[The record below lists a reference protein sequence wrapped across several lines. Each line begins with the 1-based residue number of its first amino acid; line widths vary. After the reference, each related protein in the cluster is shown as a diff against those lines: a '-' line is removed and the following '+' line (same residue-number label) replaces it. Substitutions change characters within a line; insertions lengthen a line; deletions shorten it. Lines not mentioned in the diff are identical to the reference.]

1 MFKQI
6 CLAAYQLKFSAHIMN
21 DINCHRWIKVGPWT
35 VTGKLC
41 FLIMWLRCF
50 NDISWRKNIED
61 CQHDHEMIIFWKE
74 RETCYKGFG
83 QNGGSQKRS
92 CLGKRCLSSNKSY
105 AWVDAACKYY
115 LCENGGRQFL
125 YQEKWNKSLQF
136 VENYFVND
144 AYIFVFCERSVTS
157 LRTFSTYYVTSLILI

>member
-1 MFKQI
+1 
-6 CLAAYQLKFSAHIMN
+6 MN
-21 DINCHRWIKVGPWT
+21 IINCHWWIKVGPWT

-50 NDISWRKNIED
+50 NDISWRQNIED

-157 LRTFSTYYVTSLILI
+157 LRTFSTSYVTSLILI